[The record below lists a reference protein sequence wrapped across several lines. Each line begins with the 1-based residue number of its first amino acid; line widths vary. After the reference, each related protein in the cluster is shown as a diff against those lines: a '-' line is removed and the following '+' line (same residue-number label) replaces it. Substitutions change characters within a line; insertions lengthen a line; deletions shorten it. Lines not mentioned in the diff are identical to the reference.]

1 MFIIESEFEYK
12 GYKCVTTFLSHGW
25 RCGYVG
31 IPISSSLYKHEEDL
45 DFDVHGGITFTG
57 FNHPLQ
63 DTGLW
68 WIGFDCSH
76 YNDGHDIQKLKEI
89 WGDNVEVQ
97 ARIKVYGEECSWE
110 VPRTL
115 KYVQQECRNL
125 VDQIIEYEL
134 KKQNDSP
141 SINYID
147 QIQECWAELYQKAYD
162 AMQYVDCDN
171 DCDGSF
177 IEELDELEH
186 RFIMAIAQIE
196 KQGES
201 NDKLLL

>member
-1 MFIIESEFEYK
+1 MFAIESKFIYR
-12 GYKCVTTFLSHGW
+12 GYICVTTFVNHGW

-31 IPISSSLYKHEEDL
+31 IPMSGSLYKKEEDL
-45 DFDVHGGITFTG
+45 DFSVHGGITFAD
-57 FNHPLQ
+57 FDHPIK

-68 WIGFDCSH
+68 WIGFDC
-76 YNDGHDIQKLKEI
+76 GHCYDEGKI
-89 WGDNVEVQ
+89 
-97 ARIKVYGEECSWE
+97 
-110 VPRTL
+110 RTL
-115 KYVQQECRNL
+115 EYVQQECRNL

-171 DCDGSF
+171 NCDESF

-196 KQGES
+196 EHGES
-201 NDKLLL
+201 NESN